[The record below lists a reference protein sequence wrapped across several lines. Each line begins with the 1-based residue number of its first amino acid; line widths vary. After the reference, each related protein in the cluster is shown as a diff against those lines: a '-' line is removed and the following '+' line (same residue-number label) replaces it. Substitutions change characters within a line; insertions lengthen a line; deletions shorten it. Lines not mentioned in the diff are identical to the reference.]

1 MLKVLPR
8 RMELAGKRVAG
19 IGAAALDEYR
29 QIQIDI
35 ICSSEDVFHSGGG
48 GSPPRLSCYANHT
61 NKQINLI
68 KYEDHN
74 P

>member
-1 MLKVLPR
+1 MLRVLPR
-8 RMELAGKRVAG
+8 RMAMAGKRVAG

-35 ICSSEDVFHSGGG
+35 ICSSEDVFHSGLWRWK
-48 GSPPRLSCYANHT
+48 PPATLMYTNHT

-68 KYEDHN
+68 V
-74 P
+74 